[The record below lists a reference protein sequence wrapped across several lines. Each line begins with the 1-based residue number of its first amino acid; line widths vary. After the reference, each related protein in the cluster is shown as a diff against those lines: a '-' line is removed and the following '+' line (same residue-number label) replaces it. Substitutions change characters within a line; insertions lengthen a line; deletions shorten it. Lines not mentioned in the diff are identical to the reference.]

1 LFPIRPIRR
10 KGMEIKKVG
19 VIGCGAMGS
28 GIVQVCAQSGYNV
41 VVLEMN
47 EQLLEKGLSSI
58 ESFLNK
64 GVEKGKMTLEG
75 KNAILKKIQ
84 GTVEYR
90 EFSTCDLVVEAVQEN
105 MEVKQNVFEEL
116 DRICPHHAILGTNT
130 SSLSIIDIASATRR
144 PEKVI
149 GLHFMNPV
157 PLMKLLEI
165 VRSVATSEEVLEIC
179 REFGKSLGKTVII
192 AKDSPGFI
200 VNYLQYPFRLNAIR
214 MLEAGMATREDI
226 DAAATLGLG
235 HPMGPLA
242 LQDLVGLDVT
252 YAGALSVYEE
262 TGDPKFLPPVLMK
275 KMIAAGWLGRKSG
288 KGFYT
293 YKKPE

>member
-1 LFPIRPIRR
+1 
-10 KGMEIKKVG
+10 MEIKNVG
-19 VIGCGAMGS
+19 VVGCGAMGS
-28 GIVQVCAQSGYNV
+28 GIVQVCAQSGYDV
-41 VVLEMN
+41 VVLERN
-47 EQLLEKGLSSI
+47 EQLLKKGLSSI
-58 ESFLNK
+58 DSFLNK
-64 GVEKGKMTLEG
+64 GVEKGKMTTEG
-75 KNAILKKIQ
+75 KNAVLKKIR
-84 GTVEYR
+84 GTLDYR
-90 EFSTCDLVVEAVQEN
+90 EFSACDLLVEAVQEN
-105 MEVKQNVFEEL
+105 MEVKQKVFEAL
-116 DRICPHHAILGTNT
+116 DRMCPPHAILGTNT

-144 PEKVI
+144 PERVL

-165 VRSVATSEEVLEIC
+165 VGSVATGEEVLETC
-179 REFGKSLGKTVII
+179 KEFGKSLGKTVIL
-192 AKDSPGFI
+192 AKDTPGFI

-214 MLEAGMATREDI
+214 MLEAGMASREDI

-275 KMIAAGWLGRKSG
+275 KMIAAGWLGRKTG

-293 YKKPE
+293 YKKDG

>member
-1 LFPIRPIRR
+1 
-10 KGMEIKKVG
+10 MEIKNVG
-19 VIGCGAMGS
+19 VVGCGVMGS
-28 GIVQVCAQSGYNV
+28 GIVQVCAQSGYDV

-47 EQLLEKGLSSI
+47 EQLLKKGLSSI

-64 GVEKGKMTLEG
+64 GVEKGKMTTEG
-75 KNAILKKIQ
+75 KNAVLNKIR
-84 GTVEYR
+84 GTVDYR
-90 EFSTCDLVVEAVQEN
+90 EFRTCDLVVEAVQEN
-105 MEVKQNVFEEL
+105 MEVKQKVFEEL
-116 DRICPHHAILGTNT
+116 DKICPPHAVLGTNT
-130 SSLSIIDIASATRR
+130 SSLSIIDIASVTKR
-144 PEKVI
+144 PERVI

-165 VRSVATSEEVLEIC
+165 VRSVATGEEVLETC
-179 REFGKSLGKTVII
+179 RDFGKSLGKTVIV
-192 AKDSPGFI
+192 AKDTPGFI

-288 KGFYT
+288 RGFYT

>member
-1 LFPIRPIRR
+1 
-10 KGMEIKKVG
+10 MEIRKVG

-28 GIVQVCAQSGYNV
+28 GIVQVCAQSGYDV
-41 VVLEMN
+41 VVLEMS
-47 EQLLEKGLSSI
+47 EQLLKKGLSSI

-64 GVEKGKMTLEG
+64 ALEKGKMAPDE

-84 GTVEYR
+84 GTLEFK
-90 EFSTCDLVVEAVQEN
+90 EFSTCDLIVEAVSEN
-105 MEVKQNVFEEL
+105 MEVKQKVFKEL
-116 DRICPHHAILGTNT
+116 DRICSHHAILGTNT
-130 SSLSIIDIASATRR
+130 SSLSIIDIASATTR
-144 PEKVI
+144 PDKVI

-179 REFGKSLGKTVII
+179 REFGKSLGKTVIL

-214 MLEAGMATREDI
+214 MLESGMATREDI

-262 TGDPKFLPPVLMK
+262 TGDPRFLPPVLMK
-275 KMIAAGWLGRKSG
+275 KMIAAGWLGRKTG

-293 YKKPE
+293 YKKGE